1 MPGLVLNSDH
11 IAGWG
16 LSPPSEPAYNSVQIF
31 DQVTVFLALPTA
43 LFILAST
50 LRCYT
55 LRTAGVRPPRR
66 LALLRVKL
74 TLLALACV
82 SETVSCFAAFAF
94 TSPNS
99 GSVLDVLALG
109 VALPLTYLNHRCTRS
124 SSTLLLLFLPVHVV
138 WFALRYFLTGT
149 AEPAK
154 AFAAVLCFVVFVLEC
169 LGVERGEKTH
179 CAAERPES
187 PLFTANVFSVWSF
200 SWLSD
205 LLKRGSSTQLSTEDL
220 YPLTQQDRAAP
231 LEERLRKAR
240 ETWKSLWAALIL
252 TYGGPYALAAVLK
265 IIHDVLAF
273 SQPQFLR
280 WLLIYI
286 SRYQETQSSPRK
298 GDLPVEGFAIVAAMF
313 FASIAQTVILH
324 QYFQICFETG
334 MRVRS
339 GIVTSIYQKSLSL
352 ANGHQYASGDILNLM
367 SVDAT
372 RLQDL
377 CTYGLILVSGP
388 FQITLAFI
396 SLYRIL
402 GWSAFVGVAIM
413 VFLLPF
419 NTLIVRFL
427 KRLQERL
434 MKDRDHRTR
443 RIGELLAHIRSIK
456 FHAWENTFLRR
467 VLSVRDNELAM
478 LRKIGLVTSLNVAVW
493 NGTPLLVAFASF
505 AVASRVS
512 ATPLTP
518 DIIFPSIS
526 LFMLLIY
533 PLVLF
538 GQAFTNI
545 IEAVVSVKRVAN
557 FLAVGDFHTNGRR
570 VIRNV
575 RLEIG
580 DEVLSVKD
588 GEFRWSNDGS
598 ALPVLENIHL
608 DVRKGELMGVMG
620 RIGSGKTSLLS
631 AAVGEM
637 NQTRGEVRLYGRVA
651 YVPQSPWMMSATIRE
666 NILFSHVYDPEFYD
680 AVLHGKSTACALNE
694 DLAALPDGDLTQV
707 GEKGVTLSGGQRARV
722 ALARAVY
729 ARTELIVLDDVLS
742 ALDMHVARHVF
753 DHVIGPSG
761 LLSTKARLVTTN
773 STHFLRW
780 FDKILYLGPGN
791 APEIGTFADLT
802 NDPGSQLCRLIKEHS
817 ALETANGMSSGDTTS
832 LSSQGSTTGE
842 YKVTEEHGQTNDK
855 QRPRRM
861 SFGKAVLH
869 VAPSASSK
877 PAKEHSE
884 EGRVK
889 TDVYV
894 QYIKA
899 ASRTGFGCYVVFMM
913 LQQVLVVAGNDTLR
927 AWSEH
932 NLETGRR
939 DGALHYLLIY
949 GAYSLTSTAI
959 GTAAAI
965 LLWVVCSVRSSR
977 RLHNSMLNSIMRAPL
992 SFFELTPHGRI
1003 VNVASKDTY
1012 TVDQAIAKARLCC
1025 HHDDGLYLITSQD
1038 VEHTVRETCIG
1049 VMIVSVIGYHFP
1061 IFLVTVLPL
1070 GWFYITVMRYYL
1082 ATSRQLKRLEATSRS
1097 PVFIWF
1103 SETLD
1108 GLSTIRTFNQQSIFI
1123 TGLRDKLDLNQACYI
1138 LSVTVNRWL
1147 AVRLEF
1153 VGATVILVAAVSAL
1167 FTLGING
1174 VNAGLVG
1181 FVLSFASNI
1190 TVSLSWL
1197 VRSASEVER
1206 NAVSVERML
1215 HYINLAPEAPYETLE
1230 PTPEKWPAK
1239 GKIEFRSINTR
1250 YRTDFD
1256 FALKDVTLKINPGEK
1271 LGVCGRT
1278 GSGKSTLLLSL
1289 FRMLEPTSGS
1299 IYIDGVDI
1307 AEVGLHDLRSAI
1319 SIVPQVPD
1327 VFEGSIRENI
1337 DPTGAYQ
1344 DRDIWEAAHLRS
1356 YVEALPGGLDTP
1368 VRESGSSISS
1378 GERQL
1383 LCFARALLRKS
1394 KILVLDEATSAVDL
1408 DTDKLVQETLRGPE
1422 FADITIITIAHRLQ
1436 TIMDCDR
1443 VLVLA
1448 SGRVSELNT
1457 PRSLLEDT
1465 QSEFYSMAVEARL
1478 V

>member
-1 MPGLVLNSDH
+1 MPSLVLNSD

-43 LFILAST
+43 LFILAGT

-55 LRTAGVRPPRR
+55 LRTAGVRPLRR

-82 SETVSCFAAFAF
+82 FETVSCFAAFAF

-402 GWSAFVGVAIM
+402 GWSSFVGVAIM

-575 RLEIG
+575 KLEIG

-637 NQTRGEVRLYGRVA
+637 NQTRGE
-651 YVPQSPWMMSATIRE
+651 
-666 NILFSHVYDPEFYD
+666 
-680 AVLHGKSTACALNE
+680 
-694 DLAALPDGDLTQV
+694 
-707 GEKGVTLSGGQRARV
+707 LSGGQRARV

-949 GAYSLTSTAI
+949 GAYSLTSTAM

-1344 DRDIWEAAHLRS
+1344 DRDIWEA
-1356 YVEALPGGLDTP
+1356 VN
-1368 VRESGSSISS
+1368 
-1378 GERQL
+1378 Q
-1383 LCFARALLRKS
+1383 
-1394 KILVLDEATSAVDL
+1394 
-1408 DTDKLVQETLRGPE
+1408 
-1422 FADITIITIAHRLQ
+1422 
-1436 TIMDCDR
+1436 
-1443 VLVLA
+1443 
-1448 SGRVSELNT
+1448 
-1457 PRSLLEDT
+1457 
-1465 QSEFYSMAVEARL
+1465 ARL
-1478 V
+1478 CLT